1 MLKTALVIGL
11 MSASALLAG
20 CQTWE
25 SPYRGT
31 QWRMDQVMDG
41 DPYRVGDGNHQQ
53 NGTASN
59 AIIRR

>member
-1 MLKTALVIGL
+1 MRRSTLALGMLIVTVALT
-11 MSASALLAG
+11 G

-25 SPYRGT
+25 SPYRGS

-41 DPYRVGDGNHQQ
+41 DPYRVGDGNHQG

-59 AIIRR
+59 IIRR